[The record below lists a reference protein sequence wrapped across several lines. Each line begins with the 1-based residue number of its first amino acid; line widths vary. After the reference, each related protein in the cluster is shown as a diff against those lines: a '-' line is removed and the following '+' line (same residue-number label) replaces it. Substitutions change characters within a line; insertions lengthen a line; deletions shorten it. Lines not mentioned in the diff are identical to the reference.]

1 MMAQLVLVK
10 LYFNS
15 LLVSRAYLSRELEE
29 PRLTF
34 SSQLSLEDCRG
45 SRRPARELFA
55 RRIVKGDRRERHA
68 ATRPC
73 DPCHCGDNDELRIG

>member
-15 LLVSRAYLSRELEE
+15 LLVSRAYLPRELEE

-34 SSQLSLEDCRG
+34 SSQLSLQDCRG
-45 SRRPARELFA
+45 SRRSAREHFA
-55 RRIVKGDRRERHA
+55 GRIVKGDRR
-68 ATRPC
+68 
-73 DPCHCGDNDELRIG
+73 